1 MRWSTFSTDPALL
14 CSRSLA
20 RPSCR
25 SASSSRD
32 AATSSCAFASASV
45 ISYGR
50 ASIVKSRSPFRT
62 MSPSLK
68 NIPVSVPP
76 TCARSS
82 TCETAANWPRKPSRV
97 SMSSTSGLL
106 TTTCGSAAGGAA
118 GELPLALGEY
128 LSHAPI
134 NTIPA
139 RLAAT
144 HSFADVRPVI
154 RRALFSVRSSDASSV
169 PVSILL
175 VLPIYCS
182 FNLHE
187 QRQKKSM
194 RLFADLTNQIGQG
207 YFCERSLEA
216 VLSLREYPRH
226 ALLEVTADRTP
237 LVDRIRMNGKR
248 RWCRA
253 GTVYVEQRD
262 LSRRTRKH
270 AGSALAAFCHHQ
282 ARLRELGERFSNEGG
297 VGVHTVGQGRRGKFL
312 AMAETQSSHNV
323 RGNRK
328 LDAFHRHNFSCAI
341 CDAQQHNWLY
351 PSGGF

>member
-20 RPSCR
+20 RSSCR
-25 SASSSRD
+25 SASSSRA
-32 AATSSCAFASASV
+32 AATSSWAFASASV

-50 ASIVKSRSPFRT
+50 ASMVKRRSPFRT

-68 NIPVSVPP
+68 NTPVSVPP

-106 TTTCGSAAGGAA
+106 TTTCGSAAGGATA
-118 GELPLALGEY
+118 ELPLALGEY

-144 HSFADVRPVI
+144 HSFADVRPLI
-154 RRALFSVRSSDASSV
+154 RRPLFSARSSDASSV

-182 FNLHE
+182 FNLHK

-194 RLFADLTNQIGQG
+194 RLFPDLTNQIGQG

-216 VLSLREYPRH
+216 VLSLREQPRH
-226 ALLEVTADRTP
+226 ALLEVAADWTP
-237 LVDRIRMNGKR
+237 LFYRIRMNRKYR
-248 RWCRA
+248 RRCA
-253 GTVYVEQRD
+253 GAVYVEQHD
-262 LSRRTRKH
+262 LSRRTPKH
-270 AGSALAAFCHHQ
+270 TGPALAAFCHDQ
-282 ARLRELGERFSNEGG
+282 AGFRELGERLSNERG
-297 VGVHTVGQGRRGKFL
+297 VGVHTLCQGRRRDFL
-312 AMAETQSSHNV
+312 AVVVTQGSHDV
-323 RGNRK
+323 RGDRK
-328 LDAFHRHNFSCAI
+328 LDAF
-341 CDAQQHNWLY
+341 Y
-351 PSGGF
+351 